1 MTIWQRPVFWGALA
15 AGAGAF
21 LLLRPRRAAA
31 AASPDA
37 LLAPDATDQPQRP
50 IVIATP
56 EDPQKAAQGLQKYLV
71 DGGKFG
77 TATHPSEVVAAAQR
91 VLMVADDGIV
101 GPQTRAAARKY
112 GVVLPPRPGRTPAP
126 EETSADTVE
135 LPQLTVVAGAREAGA
150 TEPEPTQVAQVP
162 AQQKGSIVV
171 RARVQL
177 GPLEA
182 SLASPSAVKSKM
194 TPHLGRVGGML
205 ASCPGAPQLKGS
217 PSIIPTEA
225 GDGQYQITVRWAALW
240 PQEGI
245 SSALKTCIAQK
256 AYAIPEIRQRM
267 VPGSLSISRS

>member
-1 MTIWQRPVFWGALA
+1 MFWGALA

-21 LLLRPRRAAA
+21 LLLRPRPAQ

-37 LLAPDATDQPQRP
+37 LLAADATSQPERP
-50 IVIATP
+50 IIIATP

-77 TATHPSEVVAAAQR
+77 TADHPSEVVAAAQR
-91 VLMVADDGIV
+91 ALMVADDGIL

-112 GVVLPPRPGRTPAP
+112 GVVLPPRPGRSPAP

-135 LPQLTVVAGAREAGA
+135 LPQFTVVAGAREAGA
-150 TEPEPTQVAQVP
+150 TEPEPAQVAQVP
-162 AQQKGSIVV
+162 QQQKGSIVV

-177 GPLEA
+177 GTLEA
-182 SLASPSAVKSKM
+182 SLASPARVKSEM

-217 PSIIPTEA
+217 PSILPQA
-225 GDGQYQITVRWAALW
+225 VGDGQYQITVRWAALW
-240 PQEGI
+240 PKEGI
-245 SSALKTCIAQK
+245 SSSLKSCIAKK

-267 VPGSLSISRS
+267 VPGSLSITRS